1 MFFHGDYD
9 PCPVSFLPYGRIVL
23 LKSIQD
29 LWHGILYFQD
39 VNDMR
44 LLLAGSFSESHME
57 NSGKFL
63 ICDLSMQAT
72 DMENS

>member
-1 MFFHGDYD
+1 MNAVNCCFRDNFFFHGDYD
-9 PCPVSFLPYGRIVL
+9 PCPVSFFPYGRIIL

-44 LLLAGSFSESHME
+44 LLLAVMDHSQSPTWKIVANF
-57 NSGKFL
+57 
-63 ICDLSMQAT
+63 
-72 DMENS
+72 